1 MSTFS
6 PHAIRNIA
14 SFEARVFVP
23 GSQFFRGGLAPA
35 LADFQYYTT
44 RNWAEAYYDRAD
56 EKNRHKG
63 PLSIS
68 VTTVHAPLTLFVMSN
83 TNLKLLD
90 ASQVPE
96 KLRKTLTETVG
107 YNKPSGN
114 RYKRVATSSRSDGT
128 KYKTESRNKLQ
139 VHTHNFINK
148 ANQVDGNYAALSL
161 AKQLKSRL
169 SESWV

>member
-1 MSTFS
+1 
-6 PHAIRNIA
+6 
-14 SFEARVFVP
+14 
-23 GSQFFRGGLAPA
+23 
-35 LADFQYYTT
+35 
-44 RNWAEAYYDRAD
+44 
-56 EKNRHKG
+56 
-63 PLSIS
+63 
-68 VTTVHAPLTLFVMSN
+68 MSN

-169 SESWV
+169 QSLGFDGWVYPDESYATRAGQTPTETNILSFHPEMLIWNVGKITVSQAP